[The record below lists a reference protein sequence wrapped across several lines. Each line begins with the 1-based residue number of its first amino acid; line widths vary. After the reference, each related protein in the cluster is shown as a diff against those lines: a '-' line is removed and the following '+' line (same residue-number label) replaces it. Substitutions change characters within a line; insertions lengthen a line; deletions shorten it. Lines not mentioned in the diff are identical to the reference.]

1 METLGLTLKLLELMF
16 FQMEFLLKLKVAQL
30 ALLVPA
36 VSKGLLQ
43 PLYLGG

>member
-16 FQMEFLLKLKVAQL
+16 FQMEFLLKLRVVRL
-30 ALLVPA
+30 DLLVP
-36 VSKGLLQ
+36 VVFKGLLQ